1 MKTKDFLKESN
12 IKISLV
18 LSFVF
23 IITGII
29 IRLTEDTFLYWG
41 IKEDILGIEEVSIW
55 EIIIYHL
62 TLLIS
67 IIILILFEKKPVR
80 QWFLLI
86 FVFGMF
92 GYFIFNSGSCIT
104 KEGIY
109 ERKWGETVFH
119 PFYEVVSYQ
128 KNHKNERKESYTLR
142 LKNGQSFTFD
152 KKVVDKILLQ
162 KAGKDGFLIAKEET
176 LFKRKNSMNSTF
188 LFVYHQKVK

>member
-1 MKTKDFLKESN
+1 MKTKDSLKESN

-41 IKEDILGIEEVSIW
+41 IKEDILGIEEISIW

-86 FVFGMF
+86 FVFGML

-119 PFYEVVSYQ
+119 PFSEVVSYQ

-162 KAGKDGFLIAKEET
+162 KAGKDDFLIAKEET
-176 LFKRKNSMNSTF
+176 LFKRK
-188 LFVYHQKVK
+188 K